1 MNNKPLV
8 SCIVIFFNAGE
19 KFFIEA
25 IESIFAQT
33 YDHWELLLSDDGS
46 TDESTEIAL
55 RYTQQYPE
63 KIRYLEHEGHQNRG
77 MSATRNLGI
86 RHARGEYIAFL
97 DADDIWLPHKLEQQ
111 VPILESYPEASML
124 YGRTQFW
131 FSWTDNNPVRWGN
144 PDNAQDD
151 FMTIT
156 SVEFDTLIKP
166 TKQLL
171 LFLQNKEIYP
181 CTCSILIRRQIF
193 EEIGLF
199 EEDFHNAHED
209 MVFHSKLFLK
219 APVYVSS
226 ECWDKYRI
234 HPDSYWRRADMAG
247 KGEQIRRIGHI
258 KYLTWLER
266 YLAEQE
272 IKDPVIWKALE
283 KALFPY
289 HHPNLYYL
297 LDIKKRII
305 DLKKIIKLTARYTL
319 PDSIIRRLKAK
330 YSKTN
335 PSHLNH

>member
-8 SCIVIFFNAGE
+8 SCIIIFFNAGE
-19 KFFIEA
+19 KFFVEA
-25 IESIFAQT
+25 IESVFAQT

-55 RYTQQYPE
+55 RYTQKYPE
-63 KIRYLEHEGHQNRG
+63 KVRYLEHERHQNCG

-86 RHARGEYIAFL
+86 RHAKGEYIAFL
-97 DADDIWLPHKLEQQ
+97 DADDIWLPHKLDQQ
-111 VPILESYPEASML
+111 VPILESHPEAAML
-124 YGRTQFW
+124 YGRTQVW
-131 FSWTDNNPVRWGN
+131 FTWMENNPVSSWN

-181 CTCSILIRRQIF
+181 CTCSILIRSQIF

-209 MVFHSKLFLK
+209 MVFNSKLFLK

-297 LDIKKRII
+297 LDIEKRII

-319 PDSIIRRLKAK
+319 PDPIIRRLKAK
-330 YSKTN
+330 FSKTN